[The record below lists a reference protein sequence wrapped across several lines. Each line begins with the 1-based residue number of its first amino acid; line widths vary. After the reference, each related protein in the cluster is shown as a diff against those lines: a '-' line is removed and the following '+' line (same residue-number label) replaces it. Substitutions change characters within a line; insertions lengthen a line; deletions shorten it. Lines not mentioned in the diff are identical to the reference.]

1 MLYEE
6 RRERVEREGVINQS
20 GLAYPAVYH
29 PAVSLHEHGRSKVLL
44 RVPPI
49 GGARRAATETQD
61 TLIETIL
68 SVCVWERRGEGSE
81 RERRRGG
88 EDCD

>member
-1 MLYEE
+1 MCCMRKEE
-6 RRERVEREGVINQS
+6 KEWRGRREGVTNQS

-68 SVCVWERRGEGSE
+68 SVCVCG
-81 RERRRGG
+81 RGG
-88 EDCD
+88 ERD